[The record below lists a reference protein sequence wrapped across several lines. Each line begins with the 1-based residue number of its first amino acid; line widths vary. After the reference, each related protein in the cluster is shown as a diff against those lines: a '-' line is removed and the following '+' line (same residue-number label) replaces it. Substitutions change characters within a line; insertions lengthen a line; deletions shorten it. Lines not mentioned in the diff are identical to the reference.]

1 MNLLNDKKFHE
12 KIDDDFFHKYCAISI
27 LFNRT
32 AKIIKD
38 NQSISGYR
46 SQVLNYTISLIS
58 YHTSRKIN
66 FDLIW
71 ADQNLSH
78 QFQDLISKW
87 SYKIYETIQKTAKG
101 KNISEWCKKEECW
114 EELTDK
120 NFTFSTTPLEFTN
133 IKVEGKPVKTA
144 RDILSP
150 EDMDNIKKVK
160 SVSTKDFEKI
170 ISWAMES
177 DEFHY
182 IQLQIATSLWM
193 QSLVNWKRQP
203 SPKQAKSALK
213 MINKAEEAEII

>member
-1 MNLLNDKKFHE
+1 ML
-12 KIDDDFFHKYCAISI
+12 S
-27 LFNRT
+27 LFYLIERLKLS
-32 AKIIKD
+32 KIIKD

-87 SYKIYETIQKTAKG
+87 RYKIYETIQKTAKG

-114 EELTDK
+114 EDLMERTFG
-120 NFTFSTTPLEFTN
+120 FTVTPPEFTN
-133 IKVEGKPVKTA
+133 LKKVAGKQIKIAKE
-144 RDILSP
+144 IFSP
-150 EDMDNIKKVK
+150 EDMDNIKKCK
-160 SVSTKDFEKI
+160 NLTTKDWEKMI
-170 ISWAMES
+170 AWAQES